1 LTLVINI
8 FYTYFEK
15 AEFWSFFD
23 IKHTCPLS
31 SRRKREEEAEKRQA
45 EDAMFYQEEAS
56 TQQALDSIMDQVARR
71 MASFD
76 RKDKGAS
83 KQGKTEI
90 SGQSAGVSTA
100 GSSASG
106 VGTVGVNI
114 NEVGMPESS
123 TTKLRLTS
131 HEPNAG
137 KGFANGDA
145 GSRPVKLDSSAG
157 VKEDK
162 DNCLQENLV
171 IYDHKQSDHD
181 PSLGKKMV
189 INDLQGKS
197 FSSTVGLPT
206 SQNKNKIIRATP
218 TNLVVQ
224 SSKPLSQMTTGTP
237 FDNKMTNQPVNNMS
251 AGQQPLSKAT
261 AVKWTSPS
269 MKNQPVNSSTISH
282 PARQV
287 ISHQPL
293 GSDNKPMGQNSEN
306 GTGIGNLKMSGRGP
320 SIFPGGQNPVTSTG
334 SNLVGS
340 ENVGSIAGNV
350 KPERREGEEDYLLKN
365 VANMDNLVSDLN
377 NFLGRNIRG

>member
-1 LTLVINI
+1 
-8 FYTYFEK
+8 
-15 AEFWSFFD
+15 
-23 IKHTCPLS
+23 
-31 SRRKREEEAEKRQA
+31 
-45 EDAMFYQEEAS
+45 MFYQEEAS

-76 RKDKGAS
+76 RKDKGAP
-83 KQGKTEI
+83 KQAKTE
-90 SGQSAGVSTA
+90 SAGVSTA

-114 NEVGMPESS
+114 KEVGMPESS

-131 HEPNAG
+131 HEPSAA
-137 KGFANGDA
+137 KGFACGDA
-145 GSRPVKLDSSAG
+145 GSKPVKLDSSAG
-157 VKEDK
+157 VKE

-171 IYDHKQSDHD
+171 IYDHKQVDHG
-181 PSLGKKMV
+181 PSLGNKMV
-189 INDLQGKS
+189 INDLQRKSHSSAVGK
-197 FSSTVGLPT
+197 PT
-206 SQNKNKIIRATP
+206 SQNKNKIISANP
-218 TNLVVQ
+218 SNVVVQ

-237 FDNKMTNQPVNNMS
+237 LDNKMTNLPVVNMS
-251 AGQQPLSKAT
+251 AGQQPLSKT
-261 AVKWTSPS
+261 MAVKWTSPS
-269 MKNQPVNSSTISH
+269 MKNQPVNPSTIGH

-293 GSDNKPMGQNSEN
+293 GSDNKPMGHNSEN
-306 GTGIGNLKMSGRGP
+306 GNGIGNLKMSGRGP

-340 ENVGSIAGNV
+340 ENVGSIAGDV

-377 NFLGRNIRG
+377 NFLGRILEAELLSSAGNC